1 LQTLVRAAIRPDEQI
16 HFGGHGKP
24 IQSTGG
30 EGTCRDD
37 HAPAGMVF
45 DIAGRVDAKHSQ
57 SISIN
62 MAKVKSFGERIA
74 DALVEDGLLTTK
86 QIEELLEQQK
96 KEGARLIKLII
107 DKAYVS
113 DQDLAV
119 SMGRVLNVPPVNLAR
134 IAIPPEIFELLPRD
148 TAYNHKVIPVS
159 RLENKL
165 FLAMADPLNVLAL
178 DDVKRLTRLEIT
190 PLIASEK
197 AILEKLNAIDASKS
211 SSMEDIIEDAAK
223 QREAD
228 EEAGTIENIREAVED
243 VNLDRLAAST
253 EEAPVIKLANLIVLQ
268 AIKDRASDIHLEP
281 FEKTVRL
288 RYRVDGVLIDATP
301 PPKQMQLAL
310 ASRFKIMSN
319 LDIAERRLP
328 QDGRMRVKVSGR
340 DFDLRVSVL
349 PTVHG
354 EKIVLRVLDKTN
366 LSASVDKL
374 GLDPETFKQFRN
386 AIDAPHGLILV
397 TGPTGSG
404 KTTTLYSALNEL
416 NNPIYNIVT
425 VEDPVEFQIA
435 GINQVPT
442 KKEIGLTFA
451 SALRSILRQ
460 DPDIIMIGEIR
471 DTETAEIAI
480 EAALTG
486 HQVLSTMH
494 CNDAPGAI
502 ARLDDM
508 GIAPFLIS
516 SSVILSCAQ
525 RLIRRICSHCK
536 EPVTYPPKMFEDL
549 GIDPAMFAGMQLF
562 RGHGCERCK
571 NSGYAGRMAI
581 IEAMTMSDQIRKLI
595 IARANT
601 RELAKVAISQGMR
614 TLRMAALDRARDG
627 VSTLEQV
634 LVMTSSH

>member
-1 LQTLVRAAIRPDEQI
+1 
-16 HFGGHGKP
+16 
-24 IQSTGG
+24 
-30 EGTCRDD
+30 
-37 HAPAGMVF
+37 
-45 DIAGRVDAKHSQ
+45 
-57 SISIN
+57 

-74 DALVEDGLLTTK
+74 DALVEDGLLSVG
-86 QIEELLEQQK
+86 QVEELLEQQK
-96 KEGARLIKLII
+96 KGGARLVKLIV

-113 DQDLAV
+113 EQDLAV
-119 SMGRVLNVPPVNLAR
+119 CMGRVLNVPPINLSR
-134 IAIPPEIFELLPRD
+134 VTVPEDIANLLPRE
-148 TAYNHKVIPVS
+148 TEYNHKVLPVS

-165 FLAMADPLNVLAL
+165 FLAMGDPLNVLAL
-178 DDVKRLTRLEIT
+178 DDVKRITKLEIA

-197 AILEKLNAIDASKS
+197 AITDKLAALDSAKS
-211 SSMEDIIEDAAK
+211 GSMEDIIQSAQKQQAEDA
-223 QREAD
+223 EA
-228 EEAGTIENIREAVED
+228 ETVEAVREAVEE
-243 VNLDRLAAST
+243 VNLDRLAASS
-253 EEAPVIKLANLIVLQ
+253 EEAPVIKLANLIIVQ
-268 AIKDRASDIHLEP
+268 AIKDRASDVHLEP
-281 FEKTVRL
+281 FERNMRL
-288 RYRVDGVLIDATP
+288 RYRVDGVLMDATP

-310 ASRFKIMSN
+310 ASRFKIMSS

-328 QDGRMRVKVSGR
+328 QDGRMRVKVGGK
-340 DFDLRVSVL
+340 DYDLRVSVL

-354 EKIVLRVLDKTN
+354 EKIVLRVLDKSN
-366 LSASVDKL
+366 LSASLDKL
-374 GLDPETFKQFRN
+374 GLDSETFKQVKA

-416 NNPIYNIVT
+416 NSPQWNIVT
-425 VEDPVEFQIA
+425 VEDPVEFQVP

-442 KKEIGLTFA
+442 KKDIGLSFA
-451 SALRSILRQ
+451 NALRSILRQ

-525 RLIRRICSHCK
+525 RLMRRICPHCK
-536 EPVTYPPKMFEDL
+536 EPVTYPAKMFEDL
-549 GIDPAMFAGMQLF
+549 GIDPAMFEGVQLY
-562 RGHGCERCK
+562 RGRGCERCK
-571 NSGYAGRMAI
+571 NSGYTGRMAI
-581 IEAMTMSDQIRKLI
+581 IEAMTITDQIRKLI

-601 RELAKVAISQGMR
+601 REMAKVAIKEGMH
-614 TLRMAALDRARDG
+614 TLRMVGLDRAREG

-634 LVMTSSH
+634 LLITSAH

>member
-1 LQTLVRAAIRPDEQI
+1 
-16 HFGGHGKP
+16 
-24 IQSTGG
+24 
-30 EGTCRDD
+30 
-37 HAPAGMVF
+37 
-45 DIAGRVDAKHSQ
+45 
-57 SISIN
+57 

-74 DALVEDGLLTTK
+74 DALVEDGLLSAG
-86 QIEELLEQQK
+86 QIGELLEQQK
-96 KEGARLIKLII
+96 KEGARLIKLIV
-107 DKAYVS
+107 DKSYVS
-113 DQDLAV
+113 EQDLAV
-119 SMGRVLNVPPVNLAR
+119 SMGRVLNVPPINLAR
-134 IAIPPEIFELLPRD
+134 ISIPPEVVELLPRD
-148 TAYNHKVIPVS
+148 TAHNYKVVPIS
-159 RLENKL
+159 RLENRL
-165 FLAMADPLNVLAL
+165 FLAMADPLNVLAI
-178 DDVKRLTRLEIT
+178 DDVKRITRLEIS

-197 AILEKLNAIDASKS
+197 AIVDKLNAFDAAKS
-211 SSMEDIIEDAAK
+211 GSMEDIIQDAQK
-223 QREAD
+223 QDEAD
-228 EEAGTIENIREAVED
+228 AEANSIEAVKEGIEE
-243 VNLDRLAAST
+243 VNLDQLASSSG
-253 EEAPVIKLANLIVLQ
+253 EAPVIKLANLIIVQ

-281 FEKTVRL
+281 FEKNMRL
-288 RYRVDGVLIDATP
+288 RYRVDGVLMDATP

-310 ASRFKIMSN
+310 TSRFKIMSS

-328 QDGRMRVKVSGR
+328 QDGRMRVRVSGK
-340 DFDLRVSVL
+340 DFDLRVSVM

-354 EKIVLRVLDKTN
+354 EKVVMRVLDKSN
-366 LSASVDKL
+366 LTASIDKL
-374 GLDPETFKQFRN
+374 GLDPDTFKQVKA

-416 NNPIYNIVT
+416 NNPIYNIIT
-425 VEDPVEFQIA
+425 VEDPVEFQVP

-451 SALRSILRQ
+451 NALRSILRQ

-525 RLIRRICSHCK
+525 RLMRRVCSHCK

-549 GIDPAMFAGMQLF
+549 GIDPATFSGVQLY
-562 RGHGCERCK
+562 RGRGCERCK
-571 NSGYAGRMAI
+571 NSGYSGRMAI
-581 IEAMTMSDQIRKLI
+581 IEAMTITDQIRKLI

-601 RELAKVAISQGMR
+601 RELGKLAISQGMR
-614 TLRMAALDRARDG
+614 TLRMVGLDRSREG

-634 LVMTSSH
+634 LLITSAH

>member
-1 LQTLVRAAIRPDEQI
+1 
-16 HFGGHGKP
+16 
-24 IQSTGG
+24 
-30 EGTCRDD
+30 
-37 HAPAGMVF
+37 
-45 DIAGRVDAKHSQ
+45 
-57 SISIN
+57 

-74 DALVEDGLLTTK
+74 DALVEDGLLSAK
-86 QIEELLEQQK
+86 QIDELLEQQK
-96 KEGARLIKLII
+96 KEGARLIKLIL

-113 DQDLAV
+113 EQDLAV

-134 IAIPPEIFELLPRD
+134 INISPDVLELLPHD
-148 TAYNHKVIPVS
+148 TLHNHKVIPVS

-178 DDVKRLTRLEIT
+178 DDVRRITKLEIT
-190 PLIASEK
+190 PMIASEK
-197 AILEKLNAIDASKS
+197 GLLEKLNALDSAKA
-211 SSMEDIIEDAAK
+211 SSMEDIIQDAEK
-223 QREAD
+223 QQQLSD
-228 EEAGTIENIREAVED
+228 EEANTVEAIKEGKED
-243 VNLDRLAAST
+243 VNLDQLAASS

-268 AIKDRASDIHLEP
+268 AIKDRASDVHIEP

-288 RYRVDGVLIDATP
+288 RYRIDGVLVDATP
-301 PPKQMQLAL
+301 PPKAMQLAL
-310 ASRFKIMSN
+310 ASRFKIMSS

-328 QDGRMRVKVSGR
+328 QDGRMRVKVSNR

-354 EKIVLRVLDKTN
+354 EKIVLRVLDKSN
-366 LSASVDKL
+366 LSASLDKL
-374 GLDPETFKQFRN
+374 GLDPETFKQVKS
-386 AIDAPHGLILV
+386 AVDAPHGLILV

-425 VEDPVEFQIA
+425 VEDPVEFQIP

-451 SALRSILRQ
+451 NALRSILRQ
-460 DPDIIMIGEIR
+460 DPDIVMIGEIR

-525 RLIRRICSHCK
+525 RLMRRICSHCK
-536 EPVTYPPKMFEDL
+536 EPVTYPQKMYEDL
-549 GIDPAMFAGMQLF
+549 GIEASTFSGVQLF
-562 RGHGCERCK
+562 RGRGCDRCK
-571 NSGYAGRMAI
+571 GSGYMGRMAI
-581 IEAMTMSDQIRKLI
+581 IEAMTVTDAIRKLV

-601 RELAKVAISQGMR
+601 REIGKLAVSQGMH
-614 TLRMAALDRARDG
+614 TLRMVAIDRVKEG
-627 VSTLEQV
+627 LSTLEQT
-634 LVMTSSH
+634 LVITSSH

>member
-1 LQTLVRAAIRPDEQI
+1 
-16 HFGGHGKP
+16 
-24 IQSTGG
+24 
-30 EGTCRDD
+30 
-37 HAPAGMVF
+37 
-45 DIAGRVDAKHSQ
+45 
-57 SISIN
+57 

-74 DALVEDGLLTTK
+74 DALVEDGLLSAG
-86 QIEELLEQQK
+86 QVEELLEQQK
-96 KEGARLIKLII
+96 KEGARLVKLIV

-113 DQDLAV
+113 EQDLAV
-119 SMGRVLNVPPVNLAR
+119 CMGRVLNVPPVNLAR
-134 IAIPPEIFELLPRD
+134 LNIPVEIADLLPRE
-148 TAYNHKVIPVS
+148 TEYNHKVVPIAL
-159 RLENKL
+159 LENKL

-178 DDVKRLTRLEIT
+178 DDVKRITKFEIA

-197 AILEKLNAIDASKS
+197 AIADKLTAIDSAKGGG
-211 SSMEDIIEDAAK
+211 SMEDIIQDAQK
-223 QREAD
+223 QSDAD
-228 EEAGTIENIREAVED
+228 ADTVESIKEAVEE
-243 VNLDRLAAST
+243 VNLDKLAASS
-253 EEAPVIKLANLIVLQ
+253 EEAPVIKLANLIIVQ

-281 FEKTVRL
+281 FEKTMRL
-288 RYRVDGVLIDATP
+288 RYRVDGELMDATP

-310 ASRFKIMSN
+310 ASRLKIMSS

-328 QDGRMRVKVSGR
+328 QDGRMRVKVSGK
-340 DFDLRVSVL
+340 DYDLRVSVL

-354 EKIVLRVLDKTN
+354 EKIVLRVLDKSN
-366 LSASVDKL
+366 LTASIDKL
-374 GLDPETFKQFRN
+374 GLDPDTFKQFKT

-416 NNPIYNIVT
+416 NSPQWNIVT
-425 VEDPVEFQIA
+425 VEDPVEFQVP

-442 KKEIGLTFA
+442 KKDIGLTFA
-451 SALRSILRQ
+451 NALRSILRQ

-525 RLIRRICSHCK
+525 RLLRRICSHCK
-536 EPVTYPPKMFEDL
+536 ESVTYPAKMFEDL
-549 GIDPAMFAGMQLF
+549 GIDPATFQGVQLY
-562 RGHGCERCK
+562 RGRGCERCK

-581 IEAMTMSDQIRKLI
+581 IEAMTISDQIRKLI

-601 RELAKVAISQGMR
+601 REMAKVAIKEGMR
-614 TLRMAALDRARDG
+614 TLRMAGLERAREG

-634 LVMTSSH
+634 LLITSAH

>member
-1 LQTLVRAAIRPDEQI
+1 
-16 HFGGHGKP
+16 
-24 IQSTGG
+24 
-30 EGTCRDD
+30 
-37 HAPAGMVF
+37 
-45 DIAGRVDAKHSQ
+45 
-57 SISIN
+57 

-74 DALVEDGLLTTK
+74 DALVEDGLLTP
-86 QIEELLEQQK
+86 QQVEALLEEQK
-96 KEGARLIKLII
+96 RGGTRLVKLII
-107 DKAYVS
+107 EKSYVS
-113 DQDLAV
+113 EQDLTV
-119 SMGRVLNVPPVNLAR
+119 SMGRVLNVPSINLAR
-134 IAIPPEIFELLPRD
+134 LAVPAEISDLLPRD
-148 TAYNHKVIPVS
+148 AAHNYKVVPVS

-178 DDVKRLTRLEIT
+178 DDVKRLTRLEIA

-197 AILEKLNAIDASKS
+197 AILDKLTAIDSAKGG
-211 SSMEDIIEDAAK
+211 SMEDIIQDAEK
-223 QREAD
+223 QRES
-228 EEAGTIENIREAVED
+228 EEDASVETVTETLEE
-243 VNLDRLAAST
+243 VNLDQLAASSG
-253 EEAPVIKLANLIVLQ
+253 EAPVIKLANLIVVQ
-268 AIKDRASDIHLEP
+268 AIKDHASDVHLEP
-281 FEKTVRL
+281 FEKTMRL

-301 PPKQMQLAL
+301 PPKQLQLAL
-310 ASRFKIMSN
+310 ASRFKIMSS

-328 QDGRMRVKVSGR
+328 QDGRMRVKVSGK

-366 LSASVDKL
+366 LSASIDKL
-374 GLDPETFKQFRN
+374 GLDADTFKQVKA

-425 VEDPVEFQIA
+425 VEDPVEFQIP

-442 KKEIGLTFA
+442 KKDIGLTFA
-451 SALRSILRQ
+451 NALRSILRQ

-525 RLIRRICSHCK
+525 RLIRRICPHCK

-549 GIDPAMFAGMQLF
+549 GIDLASLNGAQLF
-562 RGHGCERCK
+562 RGRGCERCK
-571 NSGYAGRMAI
+571 NSGYSGRMAV
-581 IEAMTMSDQIRKLI
+581 IEAMTISDQIRKLI

-601 RELAKVAISQGMR
+601 RELGKVAVSQGMR
-614 TLRMAALDRARDG
+614 TLRMVALDRAREG
-627 VSTLEQV
+627 ISTLEQV
-634 LVMTSSH
+634 MVMTSAH

>member
-1 LQTLVRAAIRPDEQI
+1 
-16 HFGGHGKP
+16 
-24 IQSTGG
+24 
-30 EGTCRDD
+30 
-37 HAPAGMVF
+37 
-45 DIAGRVDAKHSQ
+45 
-57 SISIN
+57 
-62 MAKVKSFGERIA
+62 MAKIKSFGERIA
-74 DALVEDGLLTTK
+74 DALVEDGLLGAN
-86 QIEELLEQQK
+86 QVEALLEQQK
-96 KEGARLIKLII
+96 KEGARLVKLVIE
-107 DKAYVS
+107 KAYVS
-113 DQDLAV
+113 EQDLAV
-119 SMGRVLNVPPVNLAR
+119 CMGRVLNVTPINIARVNIL
-134 IAIPPEIFELLPRD
+134 PELVELFPRE
-148 TAYNHKVIPVS
+148 TMHSHRVIPVS

-165 FLAMADPLNVLAL
+165 FLAMADPLNVLAI
-178 DDVKRLTRLEIT
+178 DDVRRITKLEIT

-197 AILEKLNAIDASKS
+197 AIADKLNALDSAKS
-211 SSMEDIIEDAAK
+211 GSMEDIIQDAQKLQEAED
-223 QREAD
+223 
-228 EEAGTIENIREAVED
+228 EAGSIENVKESTED
-243 VNLDRLAAST
+243 ISIDKLAASG
-253 EEAPVIKLANLIVLQ
+253 EEAPVIKLANLMIMQ

-281 FEKTVRL
+281 FEKTMRL
-288 RYRVDGVLIDATP
+288 RYRVDGVLLDATP

-328 QDGRMRVKVSGR
+328 QDGRMRVKVGGK
-340 DFDLRVSVL
+340 DFDLRVSIL

-366 LSASVDKL
+366 LSASIDKL
-374 GLDPETFKQFRN
+374 GLDPDTFKNFKT

-416 NNPIYNIVT
+416 NNPVYNIIT
-425 VEDPVEFQIA
+425 VEDPVEFQIP

-442 KKEIGLTFA
+442 KKEIGLSFA
-451 SALRSILRQ
+451 NALRSILRQ

-525 RLIRRICSHCK
+525 RLMRRICSHCK
-536 EPVTYPPKMFEDL
+536 EPVTYPDKMFNDL
-549 GIDPAMFAGMQLF
+549 GIEPSVFSGVQLF
-562 RGHGCERCK
+562 RGRGCDRCK

-581 IEAMTMSDQIRKLI
+581 IEAMNISDQIRKLI
-595 IARANT
+595 IARAST
-601 RELAKVAISQGMR
+601 REMGKVAVSQGMK
-614 TLRMAALDRARDG
+614 TLRMVGLDRARDG

-634 LVMTSSH
+634 LVLTSAH

>member
-1 LQTLVRAAIRPDEQI
+1 
-16 HFGGHGKP
+16 
-24 IQSTGG
+24 
-30 EGTCRDD
+30 
-37 HAPAGMVF
+37 
-45 DIAGRVDAKHSQ
+45 
-57 SISIN
+57 

-74 DALVEDGLLTTK
+74 DALVEDGLLSAG
-86 QIEELLEQQK
+86 QITELLEQQK
-96 KEGARLIKLII
+96 KEGARLIKLIV
-107 DKAYVS
+107 DKSYVS
-113 DQDLAV
+113 EQDLAV
-119 SMGRVLNVPPVNLAR
+119 SMGRVLNVPPINLAR
-134 IAIPPEIFELLPRD
+134 VSIPPEIVELLPRD
-148 TAYNHKVIPVS
+148 TAHNYKVVPVS
-159 RLENKL
+159 RLENRL
-165 FLAMADPLNVLAL
+165 FLAMADPLNVLAI
-178 DDVKRLTRLEIT
+178 DDVKRITRLEIS

-197 AILEKLNAIDASKS
+197 AIVDKLNAFDAAKS
-211 SSMEDIIEDAAK
+211 GSMEDIIQDAQK
-223 QREAD
+223 QNEAD
-228 EEAGTIENIREAVED
+228 ADADSIEAVKEGMEE
-243 VNLDRLAAST
+243 VNLDQLASSSG
-253 EEAPVIKLANLIVLQ
+253 EAPVIKLANLIIVQ

-281 FEKTVRL
+281 FEKNMRL
-288 RYRVDGVLIDATP
+288 RYRVDGVLMDATP

-310 ASRFKIMSN
+310 TSRFKIMSS

-328 QDGRMRVKVSGR
+328 QDGRMRVRVSGK
-340 DFDLRVSVL
+340 DYDLRVSVM

-354 EKIVLRVLDKTN
+354 EKIVLRVLDKSN
-366 LSASVDKL
+366 LTASIDKL
-374 GLDPETFKQFRN
+374 GLDPDTFKQFKS

-416 NNPIYNIVT
+416 NNPIYNIIT
-425 VEDPVEFQIA
+425 VEDPVEFQVP

-451 SALRSILRQ
+451 NALRSILRQ

-516 SSVILSCAQ
+516 SSVIISCAQ
-525 RLIRRICSHCK
+525 RLMRRICSHCR

-549 GIDPAMFAGMQLF
+549 GIDPALFSGVQLY
-562 RGHGCERCK
+562 RGRGCDRCK

-581 IEAMTMSDQIRKLI
+581 IEAMTITDQIRKLI

-601 RELAKVAISQGMR
+601 RELGKLAISQGMR
-614 TLRMAALDRARDG
+614 TLRMVGLDRAREG

-634 LVMTSSH
+634 LLITSAH

>member
-1 LQTLVRAAIRPDEQI
+1 
-16 HFGGHGKP
+16 
-24 IQSTGG
+24 
-30 EGTCRDD
+30 
-37 HAPAGMVF
+37 
-45 DIAGRVDAKHSQ
+45 
-57 SISIN
+57 
-62 MAKVKSFGERIA
+62 MAKIKSFAERIA
-74 DALVEDGLLTTK
+74 DALIEDGLLSSQ
-86 QIEELLEQQK
+86 QIEELLDRQK
-96 KEGARLIKLII
+96 KEGSRLVKLLV
-107 DKAYVS
+107 DKDRQYVS
-113 DQDLAV
+113 PEDLAV
-119 SMGRVLNVPPVNLAR
+119 CMGRVLNVSPINLAR
-134 IAIPPEIFELLPRD
+134 ISIPPNVADLIPAD
-148 TAYNHKVIPVS
+148 VAQNHKVVPVS
-159 RLENKL
+159 RLEDKM

-178 DDVKRLTRLEIT
+178 DDVRRITKLDVT

-197 AILEKLNAIDASKS
+197 AILEKLNAIEASKGG
-211 SSMEDIIEDAAK
+211 SMEDLIQDAQK
-223 QREAD
+223 QADADSDLVESVREAD
-228 EEAGTIENIREAVED
+228 ED
-243 VNLDRLAAST
+243 VSLDKLAASS

-268 AIKDRASDIHLEP
+268 AIKDRASDVHLEP
-281 FEKTVRL
+281 FEKQMRL

-328 QDGRMRVKVSGR
+328 QDGRMRVKVSGK

-354 EKIVLRVLDKTN
+354 EKIVLRVLDKSN
-366 LSASVDKL
+366 LTASIDKL
-374 GLDPETFKQFRN
+374 GLDEATFRQFKT

-404 KTTTLYSALNEL
+404 KTTTLYSVLNEL
-416 NNPIYNIVT
+416 NNPTWNIVT
-425 VEDPVEFQIA
+425 VEDPVEFQLP

-451 SALRSILRQ
+451 NTLRSILRQ

-508 GIAPFLIS
+508 EIAPFLIS
-516 SSVILSCAQ
+516 SSLILSCAQ
-525 RLIRRICSHCK
+525 RLMRRICSHCK
-536 EPVTYPPKMFEDL
+536 EPLTYPAKMFADL
-549 GIDPAMFAGMQLF
+549 GIDPAMFEGVQLF
-562 RGHGCERCK
+562 RGRGCDRCK

-581 IEAMTMSDQIRKLI
+581 IEVMTITDEIRKLVI
-595 IARANT
+595 SRAST
-601 RELAKVAISQGMR
+601 REMGKVAISQGMR
-614 TLRMAALDRARDG
+614 TLRMVALDRARSG
-627 VSTLEQV
+627 VTTLEQV
-634 LVMTSSH
+634 LVTTSQH